1 MPEEKENRWIENA
14 DDDLRAAEITL
25 QQKLFGIS
33 AFHSQQSV
41 EKALKALQL
50 KKFNKISK
58 VHDLV
63 FLGNEVGMPEKFV
76 EYCKE
81 MTGAYIY
88 TRYPEMPEDVDIE
101 KSAGKFIKWAEEVI
115 AWIKPQLQD

>member
-101 KSAGKFIKWAEEVI
+101 KSAGKFIKWAEKVERSRSR
-115 AWIKPQLQD
+115 L